1 MQPSYSLRTFTG
13 HQTSVRSLDFHPS
26 NEDIL
31 CSCDDNSEIRY
42 WSVNQGVCTRVSK
55 GGMTQIRFQPRQGRL
70 LAAAAENVVS
80 ILDVESETCVHS
92 LERHTKPVHSVCWDA
107 SGDFVA
113 SVSEDSVRVWNLG
126 MGSDGE
132 CVHELNCNGNK
143 FHSCVFHPNYPS
155 LLIIGCY
162 QVCFC
167 CWD

>member
-1 MQPSYSLRTFTG
+1 MFDAEL
-13 HQTSVRSLDFHPS
+13 
-26 NEDIL
+26 NEDPAEL
-31 CSCDDNSEIRY
+31 CSLEVWFEALN
-42 WSVNQGVCTRVSK
+42 
-55 GGMTQIRFQPRQGRL
+55 L
-70 LAAAAENVVS
+70 LTTVPFYVQ
-80 ILDVESETCVHS
+80 
-92 LERHTKPVHSVCWDA
+92 RHTKPVHSVCWDA

-155 LLIIGCY
+155 LLVIGCY

-167 CWD
+167 YWSYLLIFLTQFFSAIV